1 MIRALPAALGRHAR
15 LLLVLLVLGVTAFQV
30 ARVLRTELEITGGG
44 ISLPLDDSFIYLQYS
59 RAIADGHPFVY
70 TPGNEPTT
78 GATSLGWPLLLLP
91 PHLLRLG
98 PELCVAW
105 ALALGIV
112 GFLAS
117 ALLMARLGAR
127 LGGLVGGALALL
139 LFLVSPH
146 LLWGYLSGME
156 IPLYGTVLLASVS
169 VYLDERLTARFRRLP
184 WWLLAL
190 ALSRPEGAIL
200 CFVFGLL
207 MSWDAWRAGRERQ
220 DGETGSA
227 TPSPNSRTGAAARLL
242 LPFVAGALPFLVNLA
257 VSGTIES
264 TSSQAKSIFS
274 EPYRETR
281 TEYVTNAPTIWRDI
295 ATCYLTQFLLDDRTG
310 PLPRMILPSAAG
322 IALYVLF
329 AFVPRRRPWPGG
341 TGLILLVLAGI
352 VVNSIPV
359 FWQVHMFRYQQGLLP
374 LVLLVYAAGWGRLA
388 WFARGRVPGPVAV
401 GAAALALAAPLAAWL
416 PLLVRANGE
425 IIRFYGHNCEN
436 ILHQQV
442 ATGRWI
448 DANLPK
454 DAIVGLNDA
463 GAIAYYGRRSTVDLV
478 GLTTAGFA
486 PVYRSGLGCL
496 FEHLRRLPEK
506 RLPTYFAIYPEW
518 FPYWTESGILGPE
531 SYRATLAFNTIAGGV
546 TKVVYPASWID
557 VRPTDR
563 PVRTDAPELRA
574 KRVVDE
580 LDHAWL
586 EGERR
591 HAWSA
596 EPEAKDVLRRYAYAD
611 VRTRPVTDAGRI
623 LRGDERFEASVTPG
637 RDLVLVMRTDAWYPS
652 RLRVEVD
659 GKPAGTWSI
668 ARSESVWIEPRIAI
682 PGGLLTRERPEFRIR
697 REREGEAFGRVG
709 VGRDYT
715 PFHYWLYQ

>member
-1 MIRALPAALGRHAR
+1 MIEAARPLARHAR

-30 ARVLRTELEITGGG
+30 ARVIRTELEITGGG

-59 RAIADGHPFVY
+59 RAIAEGHPFVY
-70 TPGNEPTT
+70 TEGNEPTT

-91 PHLLRLG
+91 PHLLRLS

-117 ALLMARLGAR
+117 ALLMARIGSR
-127 LGGLVGGALALL
+127 LGGLVGGALALV

-169 VYLDERLTARFRRLP
+169 VYLDERRTARFRRLP
-184 WWLLAL
+184 WWLVAL

-200 CFVFGLL
+200 CFVFGAL
-207 MSWDAWRAGRERQ
+207 MAWDAWRARRER
-220 DGETGSA
+220 GE
-227 TPSPNSRTGAAARLL
+227 REGAAPARTRGAGLARLL
-242 LPFVAGALPFLVNLA
+242 LPFAAGALPFLVNLA

-264 TSSQAKSIFS
+264 TSSQAKSILS
-274 EPYRETR
+274 EPYEETR
-281 TEYVTNAPTIWRDI
+281 AEYIANAPTIWKDI

-310 PLPRMILPSAAG
+310 PISRMVLPSAAG
-322 IALYVLF
+322 IALFALF
-329 AFVPRRRPWPGG
+329 AFVPRRRPWPGAI
-341 TGLILLVLAGI
+341 GLLALVLTGI
-352 VVNSIPV
+352 AINSIPV
-359 FWQVHMFRYQQGLLP
+359 FWQVHLFRYQQGLLP
-374 LVLLVYAAGWGRLA
+374 LVLLLYAAGWGRLA
-388 WFARGRVPGPVAV
+388 WFARERTPGPAAAAVAV
-401 GAAALALAAPLAAWL
+401 LALAAPLAAWL

-448 DANLPK
+448 DRNIPK

-496 FEHLRRLPEK
+496 FEHLRRLPEE

-518 FPYWTESGILGPE
+518 FPYWSESGILGPE
-531 SYRATLAFNTIAGGV
+531 AYRATLAFNTIAGGV
-546 TKVVYPASWID
+546 TKIVYPASWID

-563 PVRTDAPELRA
+563 PVRTDLPELQG

-591 HAWSA
+591 HAWRA

-623 LRGDERFEASVTPG
+623 LRGGERFEASVTPG

-659 GKPAGTWSI
+659 GTPAGIWTI
-668 ARSESVWIEPRIAI
+668 ARSESVWIEPRLTI
-682 PGGLLTRERPEFRIR
+682 PGALLTRDRPEFRIT
-697 REREGEAFGRVG
+697 RERHGGDGARAGA
-709 VGRDYT
+709 GRDYT